1 LTVFTN
7 YTNSSLPLL
16 STRYDPRLGSI
27 TPTRQSRNGHA
38 EIRNYM
44 GSLIR
49 WARGKWETKMEG
61 NQDAVGK
68 IDRRD
73 EDRMKDCQEM
83 NGDGDV

>member
-1 LTVFTN
+1 
-7 YTNSSLPLL
+7 
-16 STRYDPRLGSI
+16 
-27 TPTRQSRNGHA
+27 
-38 EIRNYM
+38 M

-61 NQDAVGK
+61 NQDAVGE